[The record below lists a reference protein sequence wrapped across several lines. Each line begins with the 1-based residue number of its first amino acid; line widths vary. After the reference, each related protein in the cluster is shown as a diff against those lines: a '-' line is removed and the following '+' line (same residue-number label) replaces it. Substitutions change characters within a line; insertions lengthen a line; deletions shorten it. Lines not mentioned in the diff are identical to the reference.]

1 MDTKWIEN
9 GDIRLEVKLVGSG
22 PVILCVHGW
31 PELWYSW
38 RHQMAYF
45 SAQGY
50 TVAAMNVRGY
60 GGSSHPSEIAAYTL
74 SELTSDVCAVA
85 QTLSTDPVILF
96 GHDWGAPIVYHSAL
110 RYPQV
115 FSAVAGLSVPYMPS
129 GGQSVLATMRHAYAG
144 RFFYQLYFQPEAVA
158 ETAIESDI
166 ELALRKIYFSLS
178 GDAPLNDWL
187 KHKPA
192 DAALLDDLHNPE
204 PFPDWLS
211 EVDLAVYA
219 EAFEKTGF
227 RGPLNRY
234 RAQELDQALLPEH
247 RGQQLQQ
254 PSCMIAGERDA
265 VRSFF
270 PGVDLYEGAAA
281 GSADYRGTTL
291 VKDVGHW
298 VQQEAPE
305 ETNAAL
311 MQFLNGL

>member
-1 MDTKWIEN
+1 
-9 GDIRLEVKLVGSG
+9 
-22 PVILCVHGW
+22 
-31 PELWYSW
+31 
-38 RHQMAYF
+38 
-45 SAQGY
+45 
-50 TVAAMNVRGY
+50 
-60 GGSSHPSEIAAYTL
+60 
-74 SELTSDVCAVA
+74 
-85 QTLSTDPVILF
+85 
-96 GHDWGAPIVYHSAL
+96 
-110 RYPQV
+110 
-115 FSAVAGLSVPYMPS
+115 MPS
-129 GGQSVLATMRHAYAG
+129 GNQSVLDMMRQVYAG
-144 RFFYQLYFQPEAVA
+144 RFFYQLYFQTEAVA
-158 ETAIESDI
+158 EAALENDV

-219 EAFEKTGF
+219 EAFEKKGF

-247 RGQQLQQ
+247 RGWQLQQ
-254 PSCMIAGERDA
+254 PTCMIAGERDA

-291 VKDVGHW
+291 IKDAGHW
-298 VQQEAPE
+298 IQQEAPA

-311 MQFLNGL
+311 MQFLQGL